1 MALTR
6 TKNRCFILFDEKRP
20 SCFVVESYNTKS
32 EDLLAQKNK
41 RICKKCGSYMTK
53 RKNLKTNE
61 EFYGCSHYPKCS
73 YTESL

>member
-1 MALTR
+1 MLLLVR
-6 TKNRCFILFDEKRP
+6 NKCYVLFDDKKP
-20 SCFVVESYNTKS
+20 SCFVVESYNTNSKN
-32 EDLLAQKNK
+32 LLPKKNK